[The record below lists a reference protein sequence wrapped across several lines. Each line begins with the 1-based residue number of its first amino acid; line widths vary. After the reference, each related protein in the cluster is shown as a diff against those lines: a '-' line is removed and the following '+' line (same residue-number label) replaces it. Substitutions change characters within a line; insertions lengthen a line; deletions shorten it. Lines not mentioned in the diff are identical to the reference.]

1 MFHSCLYILTRK
13 KKFPAL
19 NIVII
24 PYIVY
29 SYKKYK
35 SEIMES
41 KKGAS
46 HINLLDGYQS
56 LKFDKES
63 TVHTYRTNSYS

>member
-1 MFHSCLYILTRK
+1 MSVYTNKKRK
-13 KKFPAL
+13 KLPAL
-19 NIVII
+19 NIEII

-35 SEIMES
+35 SEIMEY

-63 TVHTYRTNSYS
+63 TNSHS

>member
-1 MFHSCLYILTRK
+1 MSVYTNKKRK
-13 KKFPAL
+13 KLAAL

>member
-1 MFHSCLYILTRK
+1 
-13 KKFPAL
+13 
-19 NIVII
+19 
-24 PYIVY
+24 
-29 SYKKYK
+29 
-35 SEIMES
+35 MES

>member
-1 MFHSCLYILTRK
+1 MSVYTNKKRK
-13 KKFPAL
+13 KLPAL
-19 NIVII
+19 NIEII

-35 SEIMES
+35 SEIMEY

-63 TVHTYRTNSYS
+63 TVHTYRTNSHS